1 MVCSQLP
8 DMPATSVELQILLKE
23 KSVETLLDAR
33 NYARGQEISPRTR
46 WLPSHLVANDL
57 CK

>member
-1 MVCSQLP
+1 MVCPQLP
-8 DMPATSVELQILLKE
+8 DMSVTSVELQILLKE

-33 NYARGQEISPRTR
+33 NYARGQEISPRPR
-46 WLPSHLVANDL
+46 WLPCHLVTNDL